1 MKKLTLFILTIF
13 TVATLFAAARPS
25 LDGRAVVADSGTMPR
40 GLFARTVGYLPGD
53 SVTVTNPA
61 TGSAVDVLVLGAI
74 DPSEG
79 VAILLSPEAA
89 EGLRIKPNSNVQ
101 VKLTK
106 RSGSLDE
113 NANGS
118 AVLSEEEEEKPQ
130 PKVEMPTVTVPDAVA
145 TAVPKVTPAPVVE
158 NAPAPLPAL
167 TPVVVPAAEDKKT
180 EETFEETPVVAEKIE
195 ENPAVAEKAGSD
207 VVEEI
212 PVPAENTPAYEEIPV
227 VADKTEDGPVLSKVE
242 PVMDKTEEEEV
253 QPDTVYEILPPLP
266 DGERTYGKQ
275 KVVVIEGTE
284 PDYIEETRVEKTP
297 SVVENE
303 EPVYVAETPVE
314 QEVVSEEVVAREPV
328 AEEAVTEEAVSES
341 VIAEEPVTV
350 EPVSE
355 EIAAEPVVEET
366 LAEAVTDEELPAGIE
381 TEPVVVAEEKPAVS
395 EELTDAYQPIVL
407 VPAEPNPPVSEEKP
421 AAQSAPVVVGTGV
434 DGAAEKE
441 IVPVKETAP
450 QVVIENKWT
459 NYVVPSVKNLR
470 KGSYYVQVASLGNTD
485 NIKNFI
491 DKYSAKY
498 PVVLVQNSSKNS
510 YQVMV
515 GPLNIDEYGAVD
527 EKFRAHGF
535 KDAFVRK
542 IK

>member
-118 AVLSEEEEEKPQ
+118 AVLSEGEEEKPQ
-130 PKVEMPTVTVPDAVA
+130 PKTEMPTVTVPDAVA
-145 TAVPKVTPAPVVE
+145 TTVPKAEPAPVVAS
-158 NAPAPLPAL
+158 APAVETVPVVA
-167 TPVVVPAAEDKKT
+167 PVVVPVAAENES
-180 EETFEETPVVAEKIE
+180 EETVEETPVVAEK
-195 ENPAVAEKAGSD
+195 
-207 VVEEI
+207 VEEI
-212 PVPAENTPAYEEIPV
+212 PAETEKIEEEIVEETPVLAENTPAYDEFPA
-227 VADKTEDGPVLSKVE
+227 VADEIEETPVLSKVE
-242 PVMDKTEEEEV
+242 PVAENVVEEEV
-253 QPDTVYEILPPLP
+253 QPDTVYEVLPPLP

-284 PDYIEETRVEKTP
+284 PDYIEETPVEKK
-297 SVVENE
+297 E
-303 EPVYVAETPVE
+303 EPVYVAETPAAE
-314 QEVVSEEVVAREPV
+314 EVVSEEAVA
-328 AEEAVTEEAVSES
+328 S
-341 VIAEEPVTV
+341 
-350 EPVSE
+350 
-355 EIAAEPVVEET
+355 
-366 LAEAVTDEELPAGIE
+366 ELPAGIE
-381 TEPVVVAEEKPAVS
+381 SEPVVVAEEQPVSS
-395 EELTDAYQPIVL
+395 EEPADAYQPIVL
-407 VPAEPNPPVSEEKP
+407 VPAEPNPPLAEESP
-421 AAQSAPVVVGTGV
+421 ARETVPVVAEVAPV
-434 DGAAEKE
+434 KE
-441 IVPVKETAP
+441 VVPVKETAP
-450 QVVIENKWT
+450 AVVIENNWT

-498 PVVLVQNSSKNS
+498 PVVLVQNSSKSS

>member
-118 AVLSEEEEEKPQ
+118 AVLSEDEEEKPQ
-130 PKVEMPTVTVPDAVA
+130 PKAEMPTVTVPDAVA
-145 TAVPKVTPAPVVE
+145 TTVPKAEPAPVVAS
-158 NAPAPLPAL
+158 APAVETVPVVA
-167 TPVVVPAAEDKKT
+167 PVVVPVAAENES
-180 EETFEETPVVAEKIE
+180 EETVEETPVVAEK
-195 ENPAVAEKAGSD
+195 
-207 VVEEI
+207 VEEI
-212 PVPAENTPAYEEIPV
+212 PAETEKIEEEIVEETPVLAENTPAYDEFPA
-227 VADKTEDGPVLSKVE
+227 VADEIEETPVLSKVE
-242 PVMDKTEEEEV
+242 PVAENVVEEEV
-253 QPDTVYEILPPLP
+253 QPDTVYEVLPPLP

-284 PDYIEETRVEKTP
+284 PDYIEETPVEKK
-297 SVVENE
+297 E
-303 EPVYVAETPVE
+303 EPVYVAETPAAE
-314 QEVVSEEVVAREPV
+314 EVVSEEAVA
-328 AEEAVTEEAVSES
+328 S
-341 VIAEEPVTV
+341 
-350 EPVSE
+350 
-355 EIAAEPVVEET
+355 
-366 LAEAVTDEELPAGIE
+366 ELPAGIE
-381 TEPVVVAEEKPAVS
+381 SEPVVVAEEQPVSS
-395 EELTDAYQPIVL
+395 EEPADAYQPIVL
-407 VPAEPNPPVSEEKP
+407 VPAEPNPPLAEESP
-421 AAQSAPVVVGTGV
+421 ARETVPVVAEVAPV
-434 DGAAEKE
+434 KE
-441 IVPVKETAP
+441 VVPVKETAP
-450 QVVIENKWT
+450 AVVIENNWT

-498 PVVLVQNSSKNS
+498 PVVLVQNSSKSS

>member
-118 AVLSEEEEEKPQ
+118 AVLSEGEEEKPQ
-130 PKVEMPTVTVPDAVA
+130 PKAEMPTVTVPDAVA
-145 TAVPKVTPAPVVE
+145 TTVPKAEPAPVVAS
-158 NAPAPLPAL
+158 APAVETVPVVA
-167 TPVVVPAAEDKKT
+167 PVVVPVAAENES
-180 EETFEETPVVAEKIE
+180 EETVEETPVVAEK
-195 ENPAVAEKAGSD
+195 
-207 VVEEI
+207 VEEI
-212 PVPAENTPAYEEIPV
+212 PAETEKIEEEIVEETPVLAENTPAYDEFPA
-227 VADKTEDGPVLSKVE
+227 VADEIEETPVLSKVE
-242 PVMDKTEEEEV
+242 PAAENVVEEEV
-253 QPDTVYEILPPLP
+253 QPDTVYEVLPPLP

-284 PDYIEETRVEKTP
+284 PDYIEETPVEKK
-297 SVVENE
+297 E
-303 EPVYVAETPVE
+303 EPVYVAETPAAE
-314 QEVVSEEVVAREPV
+314 EVVSEEAVA
-328 AEEAVTEEAVSES
+328 S
-341 VIAEEPVTV
+341 
-350 EPVSE
+350 
-355 EIAAEPVVEET
+355 
-366 LAEAVTDEELPAGIE
+366 ELPAGIE
-381 TEPVVVAEEKPAVS
+381 SEPVVVAEEQPVTAEEPA
-395 EELTDAYQPIVL
+395 DAYQPIVL
-407 VPAEPNPPVSEEKP
+407 VPAEPNPPAAEETP
-421 AAQSAPVVVGTGV
+421 VVAAAPVE
-434 DGAAEKE
+434 AAPAKE
-441 IVPVKETAP
+441 VVPVTEKAP
-450 QVVIENKWT
+450 AVVIENNWT

>member
-118 AVLSEEEEEKPQ
+118 AVLSEGEEEKPQ
-130 PKVEMPTVTVPDAVA
+130 PKAEMPTVTVPDAVA
-145 TAVPKVTPAPVVE
+145 TAVPKAEPAPVVAS
-158 NAPAPLPAL
+158 APAVETVPVVA
-167 TPVVVPAAEDKKT
+167 PVVVPVAAEKES
-180 EETFEETPVVAEKIE
+180 EETVEETPVVAEK
-195 ENPAVAEKAGSD
+195 
-207 VVEEI
+207 VEEI
-212 PVPAENTPAYEEIPV
+212 PAETEKIEEEIVEETPVLAENTPAYDEFQA
-227 VADKTEDGPVLSKVE
+227 VADEIEETPVLSKVE
-242 PVMDKTEEEEV
+242 PAAENVVEEEV
-253 QPDTVYEILPPLP
+253 QPDTVYEVLPPLP

-284 PDYIEETRVEKTP
+284 PDYIEETPVEKK
-297 SVVENE
+297 E
-303 EPVYVAETPVE
+303 ELVYVAETPVE
-314 QEVVSEEVVAREPV
+314 KKEEPVYIAETPAAEEVVSEEAVA
-328 AEEAVTEEAVSES
+328 S
-341 VIAEEPVTV
+341 
-350 EPVSE
+350 
-355 EIAAEPVVEET
+355 
-366 LAEAVTDEELPAGIE
+366 ELPAGIE
-381 TEPVVVAEEKPAVS
+381 SEPVVVAEEQPVSS
-395 EELTDAYQPIVL
+395 EEPSDAYQPIVL
-407 VPAEPNPPVSEEKP
+407 VPAEPNPPLAEESP
-421 AAQSAPVVVGTGV
+421 ARETVPVV
-434 DGAAEKE
+434 AE
-441 IVPVKETAP
+441 VAPVKEVVPVEETAP
-450 QVVIENKWT
+450 AVVIENNWT

-498 PVVLVQNSSKNS
+498 PVVLVQNSSKSS

-535 KDAFVRK
+535 KDAFIRK